1 MTGDTTVW
9 LDRGWW
15 WTTNHA
21 GQLTR
26 RLLSWNAATHNLTLL
41 ANNNYETD
49 MVLAVIDT
57 EEEVVR
63 RLEGWEDYVESR
75 NGLVWLAQRLEGL
88 R

>member
-1 MTGDTTVW
+1 MSSNSAVW
-9 LDRGWW
+9 LDKGWW

-26 RLLSWNAATHNLTLL
+26 RLLTWNAATQHLTLL

-49 MVLAVIDT
+49 MVLAVIPT
-57 EEEVVR
+57 EAEVIK
-63 RLEGWEDYVESR
+63 RLEGWEDYVESK
-75 NGLVWLAQRLEGL
+75 NGLTWLTQRLEGL